1 MCIGSRIFTLFEM
14 LYAYLFA
21 SVDTR
26 VCMHINNVQDKLH
39 ECSCYK
45 MFI

>member
-1 MCIGSRIFTLFEM
+1 MFTLFEM

-21 SVDTR
+21 SVLDTR
-26 VCMHINNVQDKLH
+26 VCMHISNVQDKLH